1 MLNGKGIS
9 LPELYRLDMPIKR
22 KIKLTTLALFGANI
36 HCRLYALLL
45 KKLN

>member
-1 MLNGKGIS
+1 MLKGKGIT
-9 LPELYRLDMPIKR
+9 LPELCRMDMPLKR